1 MNEITKKK
9 IKVVAELLIKYTDPK
24 PEYSGIWATEM
35 AHKILKA
42 IIDVENLAI
51 GDDMVEK
58 LNKEQ
63 KLL

>member
-1 MNEITKKK
+1 MDIITKKK
-9 IKVVAELLIKYTDPK
+9 INVVAELLIKYTDPK

-42 IIDVENLAI
+42 ITDAENLAI

>member
-9 IKVVAELLIKYTDPK
+9 INVVAELLIKYTDPK
-24 PEYSGIWATEM
+24 PEYSGTWATEM

-42 IIDVENLAI
+42 ITDTENLAI